1 MLTLTLIEAA
11 IRSEQR
17 MLAQHYIAER
27 TVHKPAGGWGWRLLA
42 RATPRPEVAPG
53 GETHAGD

>member
-1 MLTLTLIEAA
+1 MSGVEAA

-27 TVHKPAGGWGWRLLA
+27 TVQKPAGGWGWRLLA
-42 RATPRPEVAPG
+42 RATPRPEAAPG